1 MTQLDSFIKAFG
13 NASSGVR
20 DMCNCGKVYYKN
32 DEFDEDDEEVLG
44 AFSLDC
50 GVETITFEGKTYVRD
65 CSCWVER
72 AKLIMGFIDTHNHEI
87 ASYLNAEKKRMTEE
101 ANSLPTVD

>member
-65 CSCWVER
+65 CSC
-72 AKLIMGFIDTHNHEI
+72 FCDTFLLHTFR
-87 ASYLNAEKKRMTEE
+87 SYGTKNFNLLSS
-101 ANSLPTVD
+101 SLRKIIQSKSYQNTHQ